1 MTAHGWRRLHK
12 ILAAAW
18 LLAIVPTVLWWAES
32 ILWVGLMSCWA
43 NAAGH
48 FAAYQGARAEENSES

>member
-1 MTAHGWRRLHK
+1 
-12 ILAAAW
+12 
-18 LLAIVPTVLWWAES
+18 VLWWAES

-48 FAAYQGARAEENSES
+48 FAAYQGARGEENAE